1 MYILG
6 INGGF
11 GGGYQDACACLYKDG
26 SIIAAVEEERLNKI
40 KFSTGLFPFRAIQ
53 EVMNLGNVTISD
65 IDVLAFHGK
74 TWQGKIEEDIRIFF
88 NHHFGQCP
96 SIKRYHHHDA
106 HAASTYFLSGFEEAL
121 VVTMDNSGDGISSQ
135 LMLGKNGKLELLKN
149 WQRPDSFGTFYSCI
163 TQLAGFNRD
172 ADEYKLMGLAPYGNP
187 TAYDLEFLLSN
198 DEDGNYFL
206 NTDYI
211 YPILPGQSFP
221 NKQIPLYTNELLNK
235 LNIPQS
241 HSIRNTTVQKDLAAS
256 AQYQLEKVVCKWL
269 EFWIKKTEIK
279 NICLAGGV
287 AMNCVLNQQI
297 TKRCNIES
305 IFIPPFSGDQ
315 GISMGNAFLAGV
327 ENGNSPEIESF
338 TPYTGRSFSIIDT
351 ESILKE
357 NKISYTKIENST
369 QKAAELLAKGSI
381 IGWMQNEAEI
391 GARALGNRSIL
402 ANPAIKG
409 MKEKINATIKHREH
423 FRPFCPSVLEEDF
436 SVYFSST
443 QTRIP
448 YMNITV
454 DCKEITQKK
463 LPEIVHANQTARV
476 QTVSSKD
483 NEQFHLLLLELKK
496 QTGHGVVLNTSL
508 NVRNQ
513 PMAYDVNDALI
524 TFFTSGL
531 DALFIGNILLEK

>member
-1 MYILG
+1 
-6 INGGF
+6 
-11 GGGYQDACACLYKDG
+11 
-26 SIIAAVEEERLNKI
+26 
-40 KFSTGLFPFRAIQ
+40 
-53 EVMNLGNVTISD
+53 
-65 IDVLAFHGK
+65 
-74 TWQGKIEEDIRIFF
+74 
-88 NHHFGQCP
+88 
-96 SIKRYHHHDA
+96 
-106 HAASTYFLSGFEEAL
+106 
-121 VVTMDNSGDGISSQ
+121 
-135 LMLGKNGKLELLKN
+135 
-149 WQRPDSFGTFYSCI
+149 
-163 TQLAGFNRD
+163 
-172 ADEYKLMGLAPYGNP
+172 
-187 TAYDLEFLLSN
+187 
-198 DEDGNYFL
+198 
-206 NTDYI
+206 
-211 YPILPGQSFP
+211 
-221 NKQIPLYTNELLNK
+221 
-235 LNIPQS
+235 
-241 HSIRNTTVQKDLAAS
+241 
-256 AQYQLEKVVCKWL
+256 
-269 EFWIKKTEIK
+269 
-279 NICLAGGV
+279 
-287 AMNCVLNQQI
+287 
-297 TKRCNIES
+297 
-305 IFIPPFSGDQ
+305 
-315 GISMGNAFLAGV
+315 MGNAFLAGV
-327 ENGNSPEIESF
+327 ENGNFPEIESF

-454 DCKEITQKK
+454 DCKEVTQKK